1 MRKTVYYKDLLHDD
15 FSSTNGKI
23 NAEKITDD
31 FPYERSKTWLFFSG
45 LLYYVI
51 VLPIVFLIMKL
62 RYGLRV
68 RNRKAVSRLKSGAFL
83 FGNHTNGFPDAV
95 IPSILS
101 APKRAFVVTGPEAVS
116 IKGIRA
122 LVQMLGGIPLPAGFA
137 GWKKFMQS
145 IEEKTGKNTVMIY
158 PEAHIWPYFTG
169 IRPFPETAFKYPY
182 KMNRKVVASVVTY
195 RQRKVF
201 KNAHPYITVTLSDP
215 FDPSCFESPKALRDA
230 VYGFMAEAVSKDNY
244 AYWEYRQE
252 TGEEAEKTT
261 ASSD

>member
-95 IPSILS
+95 IPEEPAEENAEEEAGEAS
-101 APKRAFVVTGPEAVS
+101 AEEEVPEEAGD
-116 IKGIRA
+116 IKNTT
-122 LVQMLGGIPLPAGFA
+122 
-137 GWKKFMQS
+137 
-145 IEEKTGKNTVMIY
+145 EEKL
-158 PEAHIWPYFTG
+158 PE
-169 IRPFPETAFKYPY
+169 
-182 KMNRKVVASVVTY
+182 
-195 RQRKVF
+195 
-201 KNAHPYITVTLSDP
+201 D
-215 FDPSCFESPKALRDA
+215 
-230 VYGFMAEAVSKDNY
+230 
-244 AYWEYRQE
+244 
-252 TGEEAEKTT
+252 EEN
-261 ASSD
+261 DLP